1 MRKSIIAQLRLP
13 SNLLRYIA
21 EFKFMKLVF
30 VEEKSHLGGKYF
42 YYEKLISGVSNSG
55 LDIHILTKKKNFYT
69 TLEKLYFKILS
80 KVGLC
85 DYSLKCLDVDCK
97 KFCRDI
103 AVLSE
108 KIIPDI
114 IHVQHPLDAY
124 YISHSKWR
132 NVPVVQTVHSFWLY
146 ETIDKK
152 LSNAHLEKINYI
164 QNFSYSYISRFI
176 SLNELQYKQLIESGV
191 AKEKITIIPNAIDKF
206 KVNNAAALAPFTFEG
221 QYLSIVCRL
230 SPEKGVDVALRAL
243 ALIAEGSRP
252 MLIIVGDGPEKQNLK
267 KLAIQL
273 GLSRFVR
280 FLGGL
285 AHDKA
290 LGVMKGS
297 ILSLCPSINYNGIQ
311 DAGPLSVLESIALG
325 VPVAASR
332 VGGLPEY
339 IQHGK
344 NGYLFSEGDAQ
355 SLSEIISGHLLRV
368 DSATVAE
375 MKVFME
381 ESSRKNSYDVWI
393 EKKICLYKEMSN
405 IL

>member
-1 MRKSIIAQLRLP
+1 
-13 SNLLRYIA
+13 
-21 EFKFMKLVF
+21 MKLFF
-30 VEEKSHLGGKYF
+30 VEENSHLGGKYL
-42 YYEKLISGVSNSG
+42 YYKNLISSFYNMD
-55 LDIHILTKKKNFYT
+55 LDIHILTKKENFST
-69 TLEKLYFKILS
+69 TVAKLYFKILS
-80 KVGLC
+80 KIVLC

-108 KIIPDI
+108 KIIPDV

-124 YISHSKWR
+124 YISRSKWK
-132 NVPVVQTVHSFWLY
+132 NVPIVQTVHGFWLY
-146 ETIDKK
+146 EIINKK

-164 QNFSYSYISRFI
+164 QGFSYSYISRFI

-191 AKEKITIIPNAIDKF
+191 AKEKITIIPNAVDKS
-206 KVNNAAALAPFTFEG
+206 KVNNAAALAPFAFEG
-221 QYLSIVCRL
+221 LYLSIVCRL

-267 KLAIQL
+267 KLVKQL
-273 GLSRFVR
+273 KISKFVR
-280 FLGGL
+280 FLGVL
-285 AHDKA
+285 AHNKA

-297 ILSLCPSINYNGIQ
+297 ILSLCPSISYNGIQ

>member
-1 MRKSIIAQLRLP
+1 
-13 SNLLRYIA
+13 
-21 EFKFMKLVF
+21 MKIVF
-30 VEEKSHLGGKYF
+30 VEESSHLGGKYF
-42 YYEKLISGVSNSG
+42 YYENLISGVSNVG
-55 LDIHILTKKKNFYT
+55 LDIHTLTKKENFST
-69 TLEKLYFKILS
+69 TVEKLYFKFLS
-80 KVGLC
+80 KLGLC
-85 DYSLKCLDVDCK
+85 DYSLKCLDLDCREFFRYVSILSK
-97 KFCRDI
+97 KI
-103 AVLSE
+103 TPNV
-108 KIIPDI
+108 

-124 YISHSKWR
+124 YISRSKWK

-176 SLNELQYKQLIESGV
+176 SLNELQYKQLIGSGV
-191 AKEKITIIPNAIDKF
+191 AKEKITIIQNAVDKT
-206 KVNNAAALAPFTFEG
+206 KINNAAALAPFAFEG

-230 SPEKGVDVALRAL
+230 SPEKGVDIALRAL
-243 ALIAEGSRP
+243 ALIAEKNRP
-252 MLIIVGDGPEKQNLK
+252 MLIIVGGGPEKQNLK
-267 KLAIQL
+267 KLVRQL
-273 GLSRFVR
+273 KISKFVK

-285 AHDKA
+285 AHNKA

-297 ILSLCPSINYNGIQ
+297 VLSLCPSINYNGIQ

-344 NGYLFSEGDAQ
+344 NGYLFNGGDAQ
-355 SLSEIISGHLLRV
+355 SLSEIISDHLQRV
-368 DSATVAE
+368 NSGADAE

-381 ESSRKNSYDVWI
+381 EYSRANSSQCWSD
-393 EKKICLYKEMSN
+393 KILYTYKEMVDN
-405 IL
+405 C